1 MAVRSRIYIGLLSLC
16 VRLSLSW
23 TMFAVWMMLCVA
35 SVGAQSSCSS
45 LQYQGDDRCCSK
57 CPAGSYVLRDCTH
70 TAETFCTACRKGEY
84 MDAMN
89 GQMHCLKCSHC
100 DQEYGFKELQNCTA
114 TRPRICSCAEGFDC
128 EHKSDEGGC
137 KTCKRRLTCQTGEGA
152 VTTGSHT
159 NGTVCKPCLEGFFTS
174 HPSGQPCQP
183 WTRCEELGMETLQV
197 GSPVSDSECGHRQA
211 NSLLGIAVGLS
222 AAVIISSTLLLVYIY
237 IQKRRGTITV
247 T

>member
-57 CPAGSYVLRDCTH
+57 CPA
-70 TAETFCTACRKGEY
+70 
-84 MDAMN
+84 
-89 GQMHCLKCSHC
+89 
-100 DQEYGFKELQNCTA
+100 EYGFKELQNCTA

-237 IQKRRGTITV
+237 IQKRRGSMILKDKKEPSRLLKDYQV
-247 T
+247 GQNNSLN